1 MSKSNVIIAQK
12 TNDKASMALSSFI
25 HAMYELDSYAVAR
38 FTAKENSKPL
48 ILLLVPSIE
57 SEYECLID
65 VELPFAEDI
74 RPYRFPPL
82 DRVVTMSGKVLNQH
96 RNLPSTN
103 LIQAMSDY
111 VDHMDLSS
119 FGKDDEG

>member
-1 MSKSNVIIAQK
+1 MSKSNVIIAQR

-25 HAMYELDSYAVAR
+25 HAMFELDSYAVAR
-38 FTAKENSKPL
+38 FTARENSEPL

-82 DRVVTMSGKVLNQH
+82 DKVVTMSGKVLNQH

-103 LIQAMSDY
+103 LIQALSDY